1 MGKRMKNII
10 NSEKL
15 IDEME
20 SLDNYFTKRSL
31 SFNEVLLVIERTKQ
45 KILMNQTLDFYE
57 SNT

>member
-1 MGKRMKNII
+1 MKNII

-45 KILMNQTLDFYE
+45 KILMNQTLK
-57 SNT
+57 TI